1 MTQLLPFVI
10 GSETYALELIDIQE
24 IVETRNVYPFPAA
37 PQQIS
42 GAIAFHGRIVP
53 VVNLPLLLGFSAEN
67 LCPRLIVLANR
78 YGPFALA
85 VDQLRPLIGMEK
97 GFLKDDDAALRPPSV
112 RGVFAWREEMI
123 SLLDL
128 NYVEAAIETA
138 CMG

>member
-1 MTQLLPFVI
+1 MNQLLPFVV
-10 GSETYALELIDIQE
+10 GTETYALELIDIQE
-24 IVETRNVYPFPAA
+24 IVENLNIYPFPAA
-37 PQQIS
+37 PEQIS

-53 VVNLPLLLGFSAEN
+53 VVNLPHLLGFNAESV
-67 LCPRLIVLANR
+67 CPRLIVLANK

-97 GFLKDDDAALRPPSV
+97 GFIKDDDSTLKQPYV

-128 NYVEAAIETA
+128 KYVEAAIETA
-138 CMG
+138 CIS

>member
-10 GSETYALELIDIQE
+10 DTETYALELMDIQE
-24 IVETRNVYPFPAA
+24 IVETRNIYPFPAA

-53 VVNLPLLLGFSAEN
+53 VVNLPLLIGFSPEN
-67 LCPRLIVLANR
+67 LSSRLIVLANR

-85 VDQLRPLIGMEK
+85 VERLRPLIGMEK
-97 GFLKDDDAALRPPSV
+97 GFIKDDDNALKQPFV
-112 RGVFAWREEMI
+112 RGVFDWREEMI
-123 SLLDL
+123 NLLDL
-128 NYVEAAIETA
+128 DYVEAAIETA